1 MTGLSLCARAAAL
14 AALLLTTPALAQNQ
28 GFQLNR
34 YEPTSAGE
42 FSFAVDHPWYSAT
55 RYFAAGIT
63 LNYAHNPLVLGQQ
76 LRDGSFVGTDP
87 LIEHQLLGHVD
98 LAGSFLDRVTLS
110 LSLPILLY
118 ESGTA
123 QDGVT
128 PISGVSVSD
137 PRLGVMVRLW
147 GQPDRSPFSIS
158 VGGQLWVPLR
168 KLTDSLP
175 QHTSDQEVRG
185 LPKVVLAGL
194 GSHIRWSFT
203 TGVLIRP
210 DAILGTPVVPDG
222 SSTGTSLQ
230 LGALIQYADV
240 QRRFAVGPE
249 ALLDT
254 VVTDGRAFKPDYTS
268 LELLLGVHYN
278 VAKQV
283 QLALAGGVG
292 LLREPGTP
300 DGRLLLRAAY
310 APIRGPRVERPRDD
324 DKDGIPDREDA
335 CPTQS
340 GVPTADPRTNGCP
353 PSSSDADGDGVPDA
367 QDLCPNEAAGTSP
380 DPQRPG
386 CPVGDSDGD
395 GVFDAKDLCP
405 RVAAGPQPDPQ
416 RPGCPASD
424 RDGDGIL
431 DAQDLCPDAPAG
443 ARPDPKRPGCAAMD
457 SDGDGVIDGEDRCPR
472 EAAGLLPDPQRPGC
486 PLPDKDGDGI
496 ADKDDACPQKAGAP
510 DADARKNGCPGLIE
524 IKDGFIQLFRQI
536 YFKTGSAVIHEERS
550 QHILRAVLY
559 VLKTRPE
566 LKKIEVVGR
575 ADDKGAAEGNLV
587 RSQKRAESVMTWLVD
602 HGIAAERL
610 QAKGYG
616 EVALVQ
622 GESVHKQRTRNRRVE
637 FQILDPPLA
646 APAPVSKP
654 AAEGDKAESA
664 QQGKS
669 KQEPHKRSHS
679 HHHQR

>member
-1 MTGLSLCARAAAL
+1 MTGFSLCARAAAL

-34 YEPTSAGE
+34 YEPTAAGE
-42 FSFAVDHPWYSAT
+42 FSFAVDHPWYSST
-55 RYFAAGIT
+55 RYFAGGIT
-63 LNYAHNPLVLGQQ
+63 LNYAHSPLVLGQQ
-76 LRDGSFVGTDP
+76 LRDGSFVRTDP
-87 LIEHQLLGHVD
+87 LIAHQINGHVD

-110 LSLPILLY
+110 LSLPIVLY

-123 QDGVT
+123 QDGIT
-128 PISGVSVSD
+128 PLEGVSVSD

-147 GQPDRSPFSIS
+147 GQPDRSAFSIS
-158 VGGQLWVPLR
+158 VGGLLWIPLR
-168 KLTDSLP
+168 KFTDSLP
-175 QHTSDQEVRG
+175 QQESDQEVRG
-185 LPKVVLAGL
+185 LPKIVLAGL
-194 GSHIRWSFT
+194 GSRIRWSFT
-203 TGVLIRP
+203 AGVLIRP
-210 DAILGTPVVPDG
+210 DAVLGTPTVPDG
-222 SSTGTSLQ
+222 SSTGTSVQ
-230 LGALIQYADV
+230 FGALIQYADV

-249 ALLDT
+249 ALLNS
-254 VVTDGRAFKPDYTS
+254 VVTGGHAFQPDYTS

-278 VAKQV
+278 AAKQV
-283 QLALAGGVG
+283 QLGLAGGVG

-300 DGRLLLRAAY
+300 DGRFLLRVAY
-310 APIRGPRVERPRDD
+310 APIRGPRVESLRDE

-340 GVPTADPRTNGCP
+340 GVPTKDLRTNGCP
-353 PSSSDADGDGVPDA
+353 QLSSDEDGDGVPNA
-367 QDLCPNEAAGTSP
+367 QDQCPSEAAGARP

-386 CPVGDSDGD
+386 CPAGDGDGD
-395 GVFDAKDLCP
+395 GVLDAADLCP
-405 RVAAGPQPDPQ
+405 NAPAGPQPDPQ
-416 RPGCPASD
+416 RPGCPAAD

-443 ARPDPKRPGCAAMD
+443 KRPDPKRPGCAALD
-457 SDGDGVIDGEDRCPR
+457 SDGDGVTDGDDQCPK

-510 DADARKNGCPGLIE
+510 DADAKKNGCPGLVE
-524 IKDGFIQLFRQI
+524 IKDGYIQIFRQI

-550 QHILRAVLY
+550 QRILRAVLF

-575 ADDKGAAEGNLV
+575 ADDKGAAEGNLI
-587 RSQKRAESVMTWLVD
+587 RSQQRAESVMNWLVE

-622 GESVHKQRTRNRRVE
+622 GQSVHKQRTRNRRVE

-646 APAPVSKP
+646 APAPESQS
-654 AAEGDKAESA
+654 AAEREKIESP
-664 QQGKS
+664 KRRES
-669 KQEPHKRSHS
+669 KETQKRSHS
-679 HHHQR
+679 HHHKR